1 MGRGS
6 VWEGRVRLARR
17 EEGADP
23 QRSVTDKQ
31 RRQRALP
38 SQTLRAAGLSGLD
51 CVGSGGTDRRRSAP
65 PLTALP
71 NPEFP
76 SRRTPPHFQTGSEG
90 WWGCGAGRRGWGVG
104 LGGVGSG
111 AEVGSGLDDPSHLV
125 EPPGGPFATTGSNV
139 SGAPW
144 CSTDGDRWDLHW
156 QPGGHGGV
164 RFVEGTVRTVHAM
177 SLRGWMRQWL
187 SKGSLLGRFFFQTIG
202 AFLLVMGLEGGWLGL
217 GFAGP
222 SLRALRRLWG
232 GWGFRAVREGVVGSP
247 PRLAPARSRCRLG
260 VGWSLGWRLGWVV
273 GGGFAVSWPGG
284 HSESG

>member
-1 MGRGS
+1 M
-6 VWEGRVRLARR
+6 
-17 EEGADP
+17 
-23 QRSVTDKQ
+23 
-31 RRQRALP
+31 
-38 SQTLRAAGLSGLD
+38 D

-90 WWGCGAGRRGWGVG
+90 WWGCGAGRCGRGVV
-104 LGGVGSG
+104 LGRAGSG
-111 AEVGSGLDDPSHLV
+111 AEVGSGFDDAAHLV

-144 CSTDGDRWDLHW
+144 CSTDGDRWDLQW

-202 AFLLVMGLEGGWLGL
+202 AFLLVMGFGGWVAWFGLRGTEPARAEEALGRMGLSRCARGGGWFASKACSGPVPLPPWGWVGRWAGVWGGSWVVASQFL
-217 GFAGP
+217 GWAAI
-222 SLRALRRLWG
+222 LRADE
-232 GWGFRAVREGVVGSP
+232 VEGDGVGS
-247 PRLAPARSRCRLG
+247 
-260 VGWSLGWRLGWVV
+260 
-273 GGGFAVSWPGG
+273 
-284 HSESG
+284 